1 MQSLQNNLPD
11 LFFCWCSVLRALLTS
26 MPGFSDSHLPS
37 CSDKPT
43 STLPG
48 AVRRAALCQKGQA
61 ARRASGGRT
70 HAQLSLRHSPL
81 LGAEETFGKAVWL
94 LCPLAWTKLSFCP
107 GAESASSSFAEN
119 VLPCE
124 ISCPRH
130 AVGTGSLWVRAAAWA
145 PLCLAHLR
153 SVRGFGAQLMLPS
166 QRDSRIGT
174 SWGSDGFSGSLCL
187 ITPFLV
193 PSALS
198 RQGISG
204 HRPLSVALPLASG

>member
-1 MQSLQNNLPD
+1 M
-11 LFFCWCSVLRALLTS
+11 LRQTHEHFAWRGVKGCAV
-26 MPGFSDSHLPS
+26 PE
-37 CSDKPT
+37 
-43 STLPG
+43 G
-48 AVRRAALCQKGQA
+48 AGSSEGEWRQEN
-61 ARRASGGRT
+61 
-70 HAQLSLRHSPL
+70 AQLSLRHSPL

-145 PLCLAHLR
+145 PLCLAHLW

-174 SWGSDGFSGSLCL
+174 SWGSNEFSGSLGL